1 MGTARGYS
9 ESELRAMVQDVESDL
24 VERKESLRGDAPTGI
39 GCAFANDLPD
49 HQCPGVVFVG
59 VNDAGRPT
67 GLPITDAL
75 LRQLADIKTD
85 GNIVPPPTLTVGTH
99 AVAGHEVAVVTVQ
112 PADSPPVRYR
122 GRTWIRVGPR
132 RAVASLQDER
142 ILNEKRRHRESS
154 FDAHPAP
161 GARLAD
167 LDLRYFEEEY
177 LPRAVDAATLEQ
189 NDRSTIER
197 LASMKMVA
205 SADDPRP
212 TICGIL
218 ILGKHPRDY
227 LPGAYV
233 QFLRIAGTALD
244 SPIVDERLFDGP
256 IGPLIASVRRSLGR
270 ELRPAGLRRVPQPTG
285 GGGDASPQSRA
296 AMGIGIAHRAA
307 RAARQPA
314 GGPAVQRHAAAN
326 LLYRARTQCRT
337 ALSSLPGRHPGSG
350 TGAPGST
357 SPAERS
363 SAQRAG
369 GGAARVPASAGW
381 YTLPAG
387 TGPGDASGDRR
398 DAGRQ
403 RPVSARPRAASPSP
417 GP

>member
-1 MGTARGYS
+1 MAIVSPAIQKPWAPRAATPNPSSGPWFRTSSPTWSSARS
-9 ESELRAMVQDVESDL
+9 H
-24 VERKESLRGDAPTGI
+24 
-39 GCAFANDLPD
+39 CAE
-49 HQCPGVVFVG
+49 
-59 VNDAGRPT
+59 
-67 GLPITDAL
+67 
-75 LRQLADIKTD
+75 LADIKTD

-270 ELRPAGLRRVPQPTG
+270 ELRPAGLR
-285 GGGDASPQSRA
+285 
-296 AMGIGIAHRAA
+296 
-307 RAARQPA
+307 
-314 GGPAVQRHAAAN
+314 
-326 LLYRARTQCRT
+326 
-337 ALSSLPGRHPGSG
+337 HPGSG
-350 TGAPGST
+350 TGAGST

-381 YTLPAG
+381 YMLPAG

-403 RPVSARPRAASPSP
+403 RPVSVRPRAASPSP

>member
-9 ESELRAMVQDVESDL
+9 ESELGAMVQDVESDL

-39 GCAFANDLPD
+39 REAICAFANDLPD

-67 GLPITDAL
+67 GPPITDAL

-112 PADSPPVRYR
+112 P
-122 GRTWIRVGPR
+122 
-132 RAVASLQDER
+132 
-142 ILNEKRRHRESS
+142 
-154 FDAHPAP
+154 
-161 GARLAD
+161 
-167 LDLRYFEEEY
+167 
-177 LPRAVDAATLEQ
+177 
-189 NDRSTIER
+189 
-197 LASMKMVA
+197 
-205 SADDPRP
+205 ADDPRP

-270 ELRPAGLRRVPQPTG
+270 ELRPAGLR
-285 GGGDASPQSRA
+285 
-296 AMGIGIAHRAA
+296 
-307 RAARQPA
+307 
-314 GGPAVQRHAAAN
+314 
-326 LLYRARTQCRT
+326 
-337 ALSSLPGRHPGSG
+337 HPGSG
-350 TGAPGST
+350 TGAGST

-403 RPVSARPRAASPSP
+403 RPVSVRPRAASPSP